1 MMKTDRMTLFLVGM
15 GIGATAAILMA
26 PASGE
31 ETRRKIK
38 KRASDAA
45 DLVQD
50 RANALKTSVT
60 EMVTDAKQRM
70 NDTLQKGRAAV
81 DKGLDTADAA
91 VAKSRDVTH
100 KVGVQV
106 EQVGK
111 RMQTI

>member
-1 MMKTDRMTLFLVGM
+1 MKTDRMALFLMGM
-15 GIGATAAILMA
+15 GIGVTAAILMA

-45 DLVQD
+45 DMVQD
-50 RANALKTSVT
+50 RANALKTSVMET
-60 EMVTDAKQRM
+60 VADAKQRI
-70 NDTLQKGRAAV
+70 NDTLKRGRAAV
-81 DKGLDTADAA
+81 DKGLDSADVA

-111 RMQTI
+111 QMQTI